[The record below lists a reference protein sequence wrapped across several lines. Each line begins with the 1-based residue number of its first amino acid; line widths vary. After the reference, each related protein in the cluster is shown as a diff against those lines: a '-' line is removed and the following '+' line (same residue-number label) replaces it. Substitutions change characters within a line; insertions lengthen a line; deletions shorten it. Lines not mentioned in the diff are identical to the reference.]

1 MKFKGSLNLKNIY
14 DRIDAFDDYTMKEN
28 FAVMKDIPEEK
39 FNLTKESDK
48 LKLEIKFTVMKKEK
62 HLIIELNPVSQSTDS
77 IIQCLMKK
85 NKNNEERLIA
95 LEKKRNELK
104 NKITNK
110 AIIDKN
116 EKAKNDSKIK
126 STENIDNKIKLDQQK
141 KFVNLSKDSYEDK
154 DINLNIKGCTSLK
167 RWKNFSRNRK
177 RWNLYL

>member
-14 DRIDAFDDYTMKEN
+14 DRIHAFDDYTMEEN

-85 NKNNEERLIA
+85 
-95 LEKKRNELK
+95 
-104 NKITNK
+104 
-110 AIIDKN
+110 IIHF
-116 EKAKNDSKIK
+116 I
-126 STENIDNKIKLDQQK
+126 II
-141 KFVNLSKDSYEDK
+141 
-154 DINLNIKGCTSLK
+154 I
-167 RWKNFSRNRK
+167 
-177 RWNLYL
+177 